1 MELVDRENFQTRPLV
16 QLYTLP
22 KSKSW
27 TNYIQV
33 LDLYLGMN
41 KMAKGNIDH
50 RELLNNTNNNKC
62 VSLKFIIL
70 TRKKRREMAKNK
82 QTNNESMQIKERQ
95 SLWLQSLKSFP

>member
-50 RELLNNTNNNKC
+50 RELLNNTTTMC
-62 VSLKFIIL
+62 VSLKFRIL
-70 TRKKRREMAKNK
+70 TRKK
-82 QTNNESMQIKERQ
+82 KEGNG
-95 SLWLQSLKSFP
+95 